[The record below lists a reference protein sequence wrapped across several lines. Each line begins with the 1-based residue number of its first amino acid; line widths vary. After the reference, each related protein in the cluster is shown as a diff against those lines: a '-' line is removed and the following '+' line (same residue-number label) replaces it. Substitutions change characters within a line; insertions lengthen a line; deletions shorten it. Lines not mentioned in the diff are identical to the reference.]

1 MIGCTMG
8 STMSALV
15 LLLLSFVT
23 PPAPQAPDYAGLYTQ
38 GVPYAEFLDG
48 VRSRA
53 DGWKRNSSSATVA
66 ADIASR
72 VKAIDGRRRI
82 LVVGEASCSDSV
94 STIPYLAKLV
104 ETAPDRLEMRIVDST
119 LGRAVME
126 AHRAPDGRAATPTVV
141 VLDGNGAF
149 IGAWVERPAEL
160 QKWYDAQKPVIAT
173 RELTAQKMKWY
184 EADAGRSTLAEVVAL
199 LTR

>member
-1 MIGCTMG
+1 MHNRNIMNG
-8 STMSALV
+8 LV
-15 LLLLSFVT
+15 LLLLAFVT
-23 PPAPQAPDYAGLYTQ
+23 SPAPQAPDYAALYAE
-38 GVPYAEFLDG
+38 GVSYAEFLDG

-53 DGWKRNSSSATVA
+53 DGWKRNSSSATIDEEVA
-66 ADIASR
+66 AR

-104 ETAPDRLEMRIVDST
+104 ETAPDRLEMRIVNSKA
-119 LGRAVME
+119 GRAVME

-141 VLDGNGAF
+141 VLDGSGAF
-149 IGAWVERPAEL
+149 IGVWVERPVEL
-160 QKWYDAQKPVIAT
+160 QKWYDAQKPAMAT

-184 EADAGRSTLAEVVAL
+184 EDDAGRSTVAEVVAL